1 MYSTFGVES
10 FEQLESHIQNMAPSM
25 VEYYLSDLAS
35 SSQDNNTYMNKSNI
49 QQTLNLDEYAL
60 YIDYNDEV
68 YLEFTEDQSE
78 YTTESL
84 W

>member
-1 MYSTFGVES
+1 
-10 FEQLESHIQNMAPSM
+10 MAPSM

-35 SSQDNNTYMNKSNI
+35 SSQDSNTYMNKSNI

-60 YIDYNDEV
+60 YMDYNDEV
-68 YLEFTEDQSE
+68 YLEFTEDQSD

>member
-1 MYSTFGVES
+1 
-10 FEQLESHIQNMAPSM
+10 MAPSM

-35 SSQDNNTYMNKSNI
+35 SSQDSNTYMNKSNI

-60 YIDYNDEV
+60 YMDYNDEV

>member
-1 MYSTFGVES
+1 
-10 FEQLESHIQNMAPSM
+10 MAPSM

-35 SSQDNNTYMNKSNI
+35 SSQESNTYINKTNI
-49 QQTLNLDEYAL
+49 QQTLSLDEYSL
-60 YIDYNDEV
+60 YMDYNEDIF
-68 YLEFTEDQSE
+68 LEFTEDQSE